1 LSIRYLLNL
10 VLVVVAGFE
19 VVAFKAFGPGVYVWL
34 ALAVGAA
41 VVTIATATLLTE
53 RSATQRALGVVT
65 VVIGAWTVVASLV
78 FDPTTVVWL
87 GFSAAATVVALGV
100 TGLTLHEIRDEHV
113 IRAVDMGAPSQA
125 TPVRRA
131 GLAS

>member
-1 LSIRYLLNL
+1 LSIRYLFNL
-10 VLVVVAGFE
+10 LLAVVAGFE
-19 VVAFKAFGPGVYVWL
+19 VVAFKAFGPGVYAWL
-34 ALAVGAA
+34 AFAGGVAVLA
-41 VVTIATATLLTE
+41 IATSTLIAE
-53 RSATQRALGVVT
+53 RSVAQRALSAVT

-87 GFSAAATVVALGV
+87 GFSAAAAVVALGV
-100 TGLTLHEIRDEHV
+100 TGLTLHEIRDERV

-125 TPVRRA
+125 TPVRSA